1 MSLGAATTIGTED
14 TQGKSLRLTEGG
26 RHDRDVERG
35 IARLMGFVAATL
47 AVMSF
52 LHLSG
57 ILDDGSEPFDPI
69 HAGIAEALIGLVL
82 ASGAATLLR
91 RWRHALSVALA
102 STGIAILGFV
112 VGLTFTIRGDAAIDV
127 AYHATVLP
135 LLIVTLA
142 TLMRK
147 ADS

>member
-1 MSLGAATTIGTED
+1 MSLGPATTIGIKDTHASSHPVAED
-14 TQGKSLRLTEGG
+14 SG
-26 RHDRDVERG
+26 HDRDVERG
-35 IARLMGFVAATL
+35 VAPLMGFVAATL

-57 ILDDGSEPFDPI
+57 ILDDGSEPFDPT
-69 HAGIAEALIGLVL
+69 HAGVAEALIGLVL
-82 ASGAATLLR
+82 AFGAVALLR
-91 RWRHALSVALA
+91 RSPYARSVAIG
-102 STGIAILGFV
+102 STSFAVLGFV